1 MFTNEELVSLNIL
14 CRVYV
19 EARSH
24 DGKYYSRNSMTAI
37 HAGLDR
43 FLNKENTNYTMF
55 TDRVFITDSILT
67 VFKPVNATLNT
78 HLVELAR
85 EVKILSTKHKPHDT
99 PRCRNSLRKEAACP
113 RTASTILSDCE
124 QLCQLLAPF
133 KVK

>member
-1 MFTNEELVSLNIL
+1 MFTNEELVNLHVNIL

-24 DGKYYSRNSMTAI
+24 DGKYYSRNSMTTI

-67 VFKPVNATLNT
+67 ECSSRQMPL
-78 HLVELAR
+78 
-85 EVKILSTKHKPHDT
+85 
-99 PRCRNSLRKEAACP
+99 
-113 RTASTILSDCE
+113 
-124 QLCQLLAPF
+124 
-133 KVK
+133 